1 MNHIDEITG
10 LLYLDGQLDRPAAEE
25 LEAHVRGCESCG
37 ALLRA
42 LEQETL
48 GYAQAF
54 AEADEELPARL
65 AEPERVR
72 AARWAWLLGFGVAG
86 AAAYAVWAGVIEPV
100 WESLSQAG
108 FGASSLLT
116 VAVFNGAFWKGWSS
130 MIDTI
135 EIAAV
140 VALGIFALSFL
151 PLRWPRRAT
160 IGIVVGLLAMVGG
173 LGMAQP
179 ASAAEIHKEQSYRLE
194 KGQVVHDD
202 LIVAGQSVEIDGTV
216 DGDLIVFARSVTV
229 RGHVTGDILGFA
241 QEMRVDGTVDDNI
254 RAFVNTL
261 TIDGSVGKNVS
272 IGVSNADIG
281 SDAKIGGSLMD
292 LGSDVMIEGSVGR
305 GLLAAGARTEIE
317 GTIGGATC
325 VKGQQLSIGSTAVLN
340 GPVEFRGGEQPEVSS
355 GAHLVSP
362 VVFVKQEKVHR
373 ESALRTIVHATLRY
387 GVAVLIG
394 LLLMT
399 ILPGFFDAGV
409 RTARRWPLAMSI
421 GALTTIIWIFL
432 FVVAI
437 VFVAVGVPAGLALV
451 TLYLPL
457 AYLSQILVG
466 AWLGEK
472 ILPNA
477 TPGIGGQLGQLAL
490 GLLVIHLLGF
500 VPYVRLLVC
509 IAVVLWGIGAM
520 LLAIYEQSRRPPAA
534 PAAA

>member
-1 MNHIDEITG
+1 MNHIDEMTC
-10 LLYLDGQLDRPAAEE
+10 LLYLDGQLDRPAAGD
-25 LEAHVRGCESCG
+25 LEAHVRACEAC
-37 ALLRA
+37 AAMLRA
-42 LEQETL
+42 LEHESL
-48 GYAQAF
+48 GFAHAF
-54 AEADEELPARL
+54 TEVDEELPARL

-116 VAVFNGAFWKGWSS
+116 LAVFNGAFWKGWTS

-135 EIAAV
+135 ETAAV
-140 VALGIFALSFL
+140 VALGILALSFL

-160 IGIVVGLLAMVGG
+160 IGIVVGLLAMVAG
-173 LGMAQP
+173 LGLAQP
-179 ASAAEIHKEQSYRLE
+179 TSAAEVHKQQSYRLE

-241 QEMRVDGTVDDNI
+241 QDMRVDGTVDDNI

-261 TIDGSVGKNVS
+261 TLNGSVGKNVS
-272 IGVSNADIG
+272 IGVGNADIG
-281 SDAKIGGSLMD
+281 TDAKIGGSLTDFGNDM
-292 LGSDVMIEGSVGR
+292 MIEGSVGR

-317 GTIGGATC
+317 GTIGGSTC
-325 VKGQQLSIGSTAVLN
+325 VAGQQLSIGSTAVLN
-340 GPVEFRGGEQPEVSS
+340 GPIEFKGAQPPEVSS
-355 GAHLVSP
+355 GAHLASP
-362 VVFVKQEKVHR
+362 VVFVKQVRAHR
-373 ESALRTIVHATLRY
+373 QSTLHTVIHEILRY
-387 GVAVLIG
+387 GFAVLIG

-409 RTARRWPLAMSI
+409 RTARRWPLALSV

-432 FVVAI
+432 FVMAI
-437 VFVAVGVPAGLALV
+437 VFLVVGVPAGIALV
-451 TLYLPL
+451 TIYLPL
-457 AYLSQILVG
+457 AYLSQMFVG

-472 ILPNA
+472 IMPKA
-477 TPGIGGQLGQLAL
+477 APGIGGQLGQLAL
-490 GLLVIHLLGF
+490 GLLVIHLLGL

-509 IAVVLWGIGAM
+509 IAVVLWGIGAI
-520 LLAIYEQSRRPPAA
+520 LLAIYEQSRRA
-534 PAAA
+534 PAAAVAA